1 LEFKN
6 CKDIPLSQIVW
17 KNIFGFIPSV
27 LPSHHSIDHF
37 LERMKKIREE
47 NMHKTYKNL

>member
-6 CKDIPLSQIVW
+6 CKNIPSSQIVR
-17 KNIFGFIPSV
+17 KNIFGFISSV

-37 LERMKKIREE
+37 LERMKKIRKET
-47 NMHKTYKNL
+47 MPKTYINL